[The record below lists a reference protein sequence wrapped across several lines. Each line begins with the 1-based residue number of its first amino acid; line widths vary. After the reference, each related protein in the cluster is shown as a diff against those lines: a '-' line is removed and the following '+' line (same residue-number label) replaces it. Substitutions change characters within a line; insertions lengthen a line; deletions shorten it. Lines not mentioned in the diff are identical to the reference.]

1 MSELSVVVVG
11 DSYCGKTQLLNRMS
25 KNIFSQ
31 KYRRTGFNKIEISEI
46 GVNITV
52 WDTSGK

>member
-31 KYRRTGFNKIEISEI
+31 KYRRTGFNKIEIPEI